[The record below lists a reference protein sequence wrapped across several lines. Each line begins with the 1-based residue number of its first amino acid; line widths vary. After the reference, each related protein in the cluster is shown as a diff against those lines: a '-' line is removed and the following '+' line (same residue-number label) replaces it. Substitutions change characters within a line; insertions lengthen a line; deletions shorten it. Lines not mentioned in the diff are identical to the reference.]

1 MLFFYIYNY
10 NLLAVNA
17 KQVCDLFQKVNRLHI
32 TNGSKKISVP
42 QFLQYLTIS
51 VMKHHYIFNIDI
63 KISLRMSV

>member
-32 TNGSKKISVP
+32 TNGSKKICSYDIVY
-42 QFLQYLTIS
+42 QYS
-51 VMKHHYIFNIDI
+51 VMKHHIFNIDI
-63 KISLRMSV
+63 KIS